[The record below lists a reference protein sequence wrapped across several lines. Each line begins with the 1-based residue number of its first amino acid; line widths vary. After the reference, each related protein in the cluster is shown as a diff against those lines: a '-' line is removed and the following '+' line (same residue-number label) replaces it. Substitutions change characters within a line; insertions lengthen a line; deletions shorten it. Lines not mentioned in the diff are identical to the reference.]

1 VFAGLGAVS
10 WLTMARIVR
19 GQVLTLKTRNFIEA
33 SRALGAS
40 EARIIFRHIL
50 PNLLGI
56 ILVYVTLTVP
66 SIILYESFLSYLGL
80 GIQPPQASLGSLI
93 AEGAAQ
99 INPIRVYW
107 WMIVFPAGTL
117 AATLLTLNFAGD
129 GLRDAFDPRSQ
140 R

>member
-1 VFAGLGAVS
+1 
-10 WLTMARIVR
+10 MARIVR

-56 ILVYVTLTVP
+56 VLVYVTLTVP

-99 INPIRVYW
+99 INPLRVYW

-117 AATLLTLNFAGD
+117 AITLLTLNFTGD
-129 GLRDAFDPRSQ
+129 GLRDAFDPRAQ
-140 R
+140 K